1 MQELKIKASLALTKE
16 EKSRDGG
23 EKGKKFTNRL
33 AFSFSASLYP
43 LLHVPVWQVVA

>member
-1 MQELKIKASLALTKE
+1 MQKLKIKASLALTKE
-16 EKSRDGG
+16 ERSRGGG
-23 EKGKKFTNRL
+23 EKEKKFTNRL

>member
-1 MQELKIKASLALTKE
+1 MQKLKIKASLALTKE
-16 EKSRDGG
+16 ERSRGGG